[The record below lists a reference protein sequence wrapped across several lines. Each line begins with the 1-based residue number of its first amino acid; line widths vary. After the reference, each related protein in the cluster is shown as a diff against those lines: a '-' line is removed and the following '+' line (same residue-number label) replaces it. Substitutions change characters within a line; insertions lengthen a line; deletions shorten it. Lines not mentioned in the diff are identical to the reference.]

1 MGKNSE
7 EIFVSLSDIEKDL
20 KLYIVEEYPNSLFEI
35 DKIEAE
41 NNGESAIQI
50 LEGKSYSYYFNN
62 KSFQL
67 KKVPRVVTPSPR
79 KDESQGRITPNI
91 YVGSLALE
99 ICKTD
104 DLTASIKTIYIE
116 VLPTKL
122 DTMSDEQEL
131 DIDYRENYK
140 QMLED
145 IATNCTEL
153 LMQINSP
160 VNQNFQPDFE
170 KDYKTIYQRFVF
182 VKSLI
187 SSADFSDAVNKI
199 IYSPSTSWKDNYET
213 IDIRRTRR
221 FTNCIAKQLITSSN
235 RIKYQLNESIDS
247 VPSKIVNTIK
257 IESVDTP
264 ENRFIKFAL
273 ESFMKFCNDCESR
286 FRANNYIKAQLEVGS
301 LITTIENYLEVPF
314 FKEISRPNTLKLN
327 SPILQRKSGYREVLN
342 AWLLYDLAAKLVW
355 QGGDKVY
362 KAGKRDIAILYEYWL
377 FFQLFQLFS
386 DNKKFSFSAV
396 TYDKINISNLI
407 EETADG
413 LGLKLKS
420 GKETSLVGY
429 YNSRNRKLQFKFSYN
444 RTFEG
449 NTKYQ
454 NNFGTEPW
462 SSKDGSWTK
471 PLRPDY
477 TFSFW
482 PAEIEETKAEKEDVI
497 VHIHFDAKYKVKH
510 FIINTENNELEDDGD
525 KIDTIEKEKR
535 EERHGIY
542 KNADL
547 LKMHA
552 YKDAI
557 RRTGGAYVLYPGKG
571 EIEKTDSKFRGFHE
585 IIPGLG
591 AFAVR
596 PIKKEEGVKT
606 NTGIEN
612 VSKFID
618 EIIEH
623 FLYRASHSERK
634 ANYENTIYKNFYT
647 DDNILKE
654 QPLPEYIDDNKEH
667 RLIPDETFVL
677 VAYYKKENWDWII
690 NKKLFNIRA
699 GNTRGSLK
707 LGPHETGAKY
717 LLLHS
722 SGETQNG
729 KLFKVREIGPRIFSR
744 KTLER
749 INYPKDVKRHGQY
762 YLVYKVEE
770 VKDEEFLNLNWDI
783 TKLEGYKKGRGSA
796 LPFSA
801 TMTELMKTKKEQQ
814 LT

>member
-1 MGKNSE
+1 MGKNSQ
-7 EIFVSLSDIEKDL
+7 EIFVSLSDIDKDL
-20 KLYIVEEYPNSLFEI
+20 KLYFVEEYRDSLFEI
-35 DKIEAE
+35 DETEAE
-41 NNGESAIQI
+41 NNGESTIQI

-62 KSFQL
+62 KNYQL
-67 KKVPRVVTPSPR
+67 KTVPRVVTSSPR

-104 DLTASIKTIYIE
+104 DLSATIKTIYIE

-122 DTMSDEQEL
+122 DTISDEQEP

-140 QMLED
+140 QMLKD
-145 IATNCTEL
+145 IADECTEL

-160 VNQNFQPDFE
+160 VNQNFEPDFE
-170 KDYKTIYQRFVF
+170 KDNKTIYQRFVF

-199 IYSPSTSWKDNYET
+199 IYSPGTSWKDTYET

-221 FTNCIAKQLITSSN
+221 FTNSVIKQLITGSN
-235 RIKYQLNESIDS
+235 RIKYKLNESIDS
-247 VPSKIVNTIK
+247 IPSKIVNTIK

-264 ENRFIKFAL
+264 ENRFFKFVL
-273 ESFMKFCNDCESR
+273 ESFLKFCNDCESH
-286 FRANNYIKAQLEVGS
+286 FRANNYTKAQLEVGA
-301 LITTIENYLEVPF
+301 LITSLENYLEVPF

-342 AWLLYDLAAKLVW
+342 AWILYDLAAKLIW

-362 KAGKRDIAILYEYWL
+362 KAGKRDIAVLYEYWL
-377 FFQLFQLFS
+377 FFQLYKLFS
-386 DNKKFSFSAV
+386 DNKKFSFTAV
-396 TYDKINISNLI
+396 SYDKQKISSLI
-407 EETADG
+407 EVTKDG

-429 YNSRNRKLQFKFSYN
+429 YNSEKRKLQFKFSYN

-454 NNFGTEPW
+454 NNAGTEPW

-482 PAEIEETKAEKEDVI
+482 PAMIDETKAEKEDMI
-497 VHIHFDAKYKVKH
+497 VHIQFDAKYKVKH
-510 FIINTENNELEDDGD
+510 FVINTENKELEEDGE

-535 EERHGIY
+535 EQRNGIY

-557 RRTGGAYVLYPGKG
+557 RRTGGAYVLYPGEGK
-571 EIEKTDSKFRGFHE
+571 IEQTDSKYRGFHE

-596 PIKKEEGVKT
+596 PLKKEEGVK
-606 NTGIEN
+606 NLTGIEN

-618 EIIEH
+618 DVIDH
-623 FLYRASHSERK
+623 FLNRASQSERI
-634 ANYENTIYKNFYT
+634 ANYENSIYKNFKT
-647 DDNILKE
+647 DDNILRE
-654 QPLPEYIDDNKEH
+654 PLPEYLDYKEEH
-667 RLIPDETFVL
+667 RLIPDETFVI
-677 VAYYKKENWDWII
+677 VGYYKDQEHLDWII
-690 NKKLFNIRA
+690 NENYYNVRYGEKY
-699 GNTRGSLK
+699 SLS
-707 LGPHETGAKY
+707 PNEIGAQY
-717 LLLHS
+717 LLLYTKEES
-722 SGETQNG
+722 TSTLFF
-729 KLFKVREIGPRIFSR
+729 KLDKNNAKFYSKSELKNSLKY
-744 KTLER
+744 KTE
-749 INYPKDVKRHGQY
+749 PSQEM
-762 YLVYKVEE
+762 YLVYKLEKNCE
-770 VKDEEFLNLNWDI
+770 IEFNSLKIDLSKIDGLGVNKRPI
-783 TKLEGYKKGRGSA
+783 TISLKQLMNCKL
-796 LPFSA
+796 
-801 TMTELMKTKKEQQ
+801 KES
-814 LT
+814 